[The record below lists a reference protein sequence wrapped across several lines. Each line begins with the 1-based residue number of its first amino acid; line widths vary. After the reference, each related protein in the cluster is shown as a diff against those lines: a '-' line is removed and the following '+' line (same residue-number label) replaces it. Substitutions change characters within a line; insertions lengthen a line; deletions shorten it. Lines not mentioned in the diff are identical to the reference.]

1 MESENDDCRVSVSEG
16 SEEID
21 SGDDLEIDMEPDYN
35 EEELC
40 GSDMEIDEYLFE
52 VLSVEDVVNHMI
64 ESINEVYKVTQIPT
78 TTIRILLHHFNWD
91 KEKLMEKFYSED
103 QNKIFKEAQVLSP
116 YRYIKPGN
124 SSKSLRECGLCC
136 LSLPLE
142 MVFTGLECGDFYC
155 TQCWI
160 EYLTTKIMDEGASQ
174 MIECPG
180 CDIVVDDQT
189 VMKLITDPMVKEKY
203 QHLITN
209 SFVQCN
215 RLLRWC
221 PSPGCTNVIKVE
233 HVEARPVKCK
243 CSHEFCFSCSQNVH
257 DLVPCNLIKKWWKKC
272 DDDSETNNWMLLK
285 TKECPKCSAIIE
297 KDGGCNHVICTNKS
311 CKTEFC
317 WACLREWRS
326 HAHVAGCNRYDDMS
340 KSKERSKAA
349 TALSRYLFY
358 NNRYL
363 IYLQSLKNEKKYYS
377 QVDTMMEA
385 MQKHNMSWIEV
396 QFLKKSLDIL
406 CECRR
411 TLMFSFVFA
420 YYLNQNNHLFVNNHS
435 TIFEDNQKDLQT
447 ATEELSGYFGREFS
461 AETLV
466 KMKIKVQDQYRYC
479 DSRRKILLAY
489 VQEGYEKDWWD
500 FTESF

>member
-180 CDIVVDDQT
+180 CNIVVDDQT
-189 VMKLITDPMVKEKY
+189 VMKLITDPIVKEKY

>member
-189 VMKLITDPMVKEKY
+189 VMKLITDPIVKEKY

-243 CSHEFCFSCSQNVH
+243 CSHEFCFNCSQNVH

-363 IYLQSLKNEKKYYS
+363 IYLQSLKNEKNYYS
-377 QVDTMMEA
+377 QVDAMMEA

>member
-21 SGDDLEIDMEPDYN
+21 SGDDLEIDMEPEYN

-64 ESINEVYKVTQIPT
+64 DSINEVYKVTQIPT

-136 LSLPLE
+136 LSLPME

-180 CDIVVDDQT
+180 CNIVVDDQT
-189 VMKLITDPMVKEKY
+189 VMKLITDPIVKEKY

-363 IYLQSLKNEKKYYS
+363 IYLQSLKNEKNYYS

>member
-142 MVFTGLECGDFYC
+142 MVFTGLDCGHFYC
-155 TQCWI
+155 TECWI

-180 CDIVVDDQT
+180 CNIVVDDQT
-189 VMKLITDPMVKEKY
+189 VMKLITDPIVKEKY

>member
-142 MVFTGLECGDFYC
+142 MVFTGLDCGHFYC
-155 TQCWI
+155 TECWI

-180 CDIVVDDQT
+180 CNIVVDDQT

-243 CSHEFCFSCSQNVH
+243 CSHEFCFNCSQNVH

-363 IYLQSLKNEKKYYS
+363 IYLQSLKNEKNYYS
-377 QVDTMMEA
+377 QVDAMMEA

-500 FTESF
+500 FIESF

>member
-142 MVFTGLECGDFYC
+142 MVFTGLDCGHFYC
-155 TQCWI
+155 TECWI

-180 CDIVVDDQT
+180 CNIVVDDQT

-243 CSHEFCFSCSQNVH
+243 CSHEFCFNCSQNVH

-363 IYLQSLKNEKKYYS
+363 IYLQSLKNEKNYYS
-377 QVDTMMEA
+377 QVDAMMEA

-479 DSRRKILLAY
+479 DTRRKILLAY

>member
-21 SGDDLEIDMEPDYN
+21 SGDDLEIDMEPEYN

-64 ESINEVYKVTQIPT
+64 DSINEVYKVTQIPT

-136 LSLPLE
+136 LSLPME

-180 CDIVVDDQT
+180 CNIVVDDQT
-189 VMKLITDPMVKEKY
+189 VMKLITDPIVKEKY

-363 IYLQSLKNEKKYYS
+363 IYLQSLKNEKNYYS

-489 VQEGYEKDWWD
+489 VQEGYDKDWWD